1 MVAAAR
7 MSDAMEEKT
16 ERIRAL
22 GLLSG
27 GLDSTLA
34 ARLLLEQ
41 GIDVACV
48 NFHTGFCI
56 QSHTGAIRNPKPGAP
71 PPRHDALHAAKNL
84 GVKLHM
90 VDISS
95 DYVRIVTDPKHGYG
109 KHLNPCLDCKIFMV
123 SKAWEMAKQLGY
135 HFIFTGEV
143 LGQRPMSQRRDTFP
157 VIDREAGVK
166 GWLLRPLTALRMPET
181 EPERRGWVD
190 RSRLEGFN
198 GRGRKPQMALAKQL
212 GITDYPSPAGGCCFL
227 TDENYAR
234 KLRDL
239 WNFRNTREYTIEDI
253 LLLKAGRH
261 LRPAPHFKLMIG
273 RDQSEN
279 LFLSGFRQGRV
290 MIRTKNTAGPLTLME
305 GDTAAPE
312 DRLLACR
319 IAARYSKGKDQG
331 KILMTLDY
339 DGFSETLEVTPL
351 PAHELLDHWHV

>member
-1 MVAAAR
+1 M
-7 MSDAMEEKT
+7 EKT
-16 ERIRAL
+16 GVIRAL

-41 GIDVACV
+41 GIEVGCV

-56 QSHTGAIRNPKPGAP
+56 QSHTSAIRNPKPGAP
-71 PPRHDALHAAKNL
+71 PPRHDALHAAKTL

-109 KHLNPCLDCKIFMV
+109 KNLNPCLDCKIFMV
-123 SKAWEMAKQLGY
+123 AKAWEMAKELGY
-135 HFIFTGEV
+135 HFIFSGEV
-143 LGQRPMSQRRDTFP
+143 IGQRPMSQRRDTFP

-181 EPERRGWVD
+181 EPERMGWVD

-198 GRGRKPQMALAKQL
+198 GRGRKPQMEMARKFA
-212 GITDYPSPAGGCCFL
+212 ITDYPSPAGGCCFL
-227 TDENYAR
+227 TDENYTR

-239 WNFRNTREYTIEDI
+239 WAFRNNKREYSMEDI

-261 LRPAPHFKLMIG
+261 IRPAPHFKLMIG

-279 LFLSGFRQGRV
+279 LFLSGFRKGR
-290 MIRTKNTAGPLTLME
+290 MTIQTKNIPGPLTLVE
-305 GDTAAPE
+305 GEITAPE

-319 IAARYSKGKDQG
+319 IAARYSKGKDLALVQ
-331 KILMTLDY
+331 LTVDY
-339 DGFSETLEVTPL
+339 NGVSEIVEVTPL
-351 PAHELLDHWHV
+351 PAHELPDQWHV

>member
-1 MVAAAR
+1 M
-7 MSDAMEEKT
+7 EKT
-16 ERIRAL
+16 GVIRAL

-41 GIDVACV
+41 GIEVGCV

-56 QSHTGAIRNPKPGAP
+56 QSHTSAIRNPKPGAP
-71 PPRHDALHAAKNL
+71 PPRHDALHAAQSL

-109 KHLNPCLDCKIFMV
+109 KNLNPCLDCKIFMV
-123 SKAWEMAKQLGY
+123 AKAWAMAKELGY
-135 HFIFTGEV
+135 HFIFSGEV

-181 EPERRGWVD
+181 EPEKMGWVD

-198 GRGRKPQMALAKQL
+198 GRGRKPQMALAKKL
-212 GITDYPSPAGGCCFL
+212 AITDYPSPAGGCCFL
-227 TDENYAR
+227 TDENYTR

-239 WNFRNTREYTIEDI
+239 WAYRNNRDYSMEDI

-261 LRPAPHFKLMIG
+261 IRPAPHFKLMIG

-279 LFLSGFRQGRV
+279 LFLSGFRKGR
-290 MIRTKNTAGPLTLME
+290 MTIQTKNIPGPLTLVE
-305 GDTAAPE
+305 GKMTAAE

-319 IAARYSKGKDQG
+319 IAARYSKGKDLPMVQ
-331 KILMTLDY
+331 LTVDD
-339 DGFSETLEVTPL
+339 DGITEIVEVTPL
-351 PAHELLDHWHV
+351 PAHELPDHWHV

>member
-1 MVAAAR
+1 MT
-7 MSDAMEEKT
+7 DASMEKT
-16 ERIRAL
+16 GVIRAL

-41 GIDVACV
+41 GIEVGCV

-56 QSHTGAIRNPKPGAP
+56 QSHTSAIRNPKPGAP
-71 PPRHDALHAAKNL
+71 PPRHDALHAAQSL

-109 KHLNPCLDCKIFMV
+109 KNLNPCLDCKIFMV
-123 SKAWEMAKQLGY
+123 AKAWAMAKELGY
-135 HFIFTGEV
+135 HFIFSGEV

-181 EPERRGWVD
+181 EPEKMGWVD

-198 GRGRKPQMALAKQL
+198 GRGRKPQMALAKKL
-212 GITDYPSPAGGCCFL
+212 AITDYPSPAGGCCFL
-227 TDENYAR
+227 TDENYTR

-239 WNFRNTREYTIEDI
+239 WAYRNNRDYSMEDI

-261 LRPAPHFKLMIG
+261 IRPAPHFKLMIG

-279 LFLSGFRQGRV
+279 LFLSGFRKGR
-290 MIRTKNTAGPLTLME
+290 MTIQTKNIPGPLTLVE
-305 GDTAAPE
+305 GKMTAAE

-319 IAARYSKGKDQG
+319 IAARYSKGKDLPMVQ
-331 KILMTLDY
+331 LTVDD
-339 DGFSETLEVTPL
+339 DGITEIVEVTPL
-351 PAHELLDHWHV
+351 PAHELPDHWHV

>member
-1 MVAAAR
+1 MTHA
-7 MSDAMEEKT
+7 SIEKT
-16 ERIRAL
+16 GVIRAL

-41 GIDVACV
+41 GIEVGCV

-56 QSHTGAIRNPKPGAP
+56 QSHTSAIRNPKPGVP
-71 PPRHDALHAAKNL
+71 PPRHDALHAAQSL

-109 KHLNPCLDCKIFMV
+109 KNLNPCLDCKIFMV
-123 SKAWEMAKQLGY
+123 AKAWAMAKELGY
-135 HFIFTGEV
+135 HFIFSGEV

-181 EPERRGWVD
+181 EPEKMGWVD

-198 GRGRKPQMALAKQL
+198 GRGRKPQMELAKKL
-212 GITDYPSPAGGCCFL
+212 AITDYPSPAGGCCFL
-227 TDENYAR
+227 TDENYTR

-239 WNFRNTREYTIEDI
+239 WAYRNNRDYSMEDI

-261 LRPAPHFKLMIG
+261 IRPAPHFKLMIG

-279 LFLSGFRQGRV
+279 LFLSGFRKGR
-290 MIRTKNTAGPLTLME
+290 MTIQTKNTPGPLTLVE
-305 GDTAAPE
+305 GEITAAE

-319 IAARYSKGKDQG
+319 IAARYSKGKDLPTVQ
-331 KILMTLDY
+331 LTVD
-339 DGFSETLEVTPL
+339 DGNITEVVEVTPL
-351 PAHELLDHWHV
+351 PAHELPDHWHV